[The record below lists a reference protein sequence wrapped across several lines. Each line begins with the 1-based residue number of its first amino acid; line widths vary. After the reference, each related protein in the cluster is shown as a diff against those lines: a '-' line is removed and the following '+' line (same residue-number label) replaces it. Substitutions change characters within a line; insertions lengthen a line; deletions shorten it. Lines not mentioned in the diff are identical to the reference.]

1 MKFKSILDGIET
13 ILKADADTKG
23 VIKVYR
29 RDSPEMGIRATPF
42 CVLGITE
49 DIRIA
54 KAFLGDATGSH
65 PRVWDGD
72 IGILLLGRAYDVPS
86 RHTEMAETLDT
97 LQHNT
102 FVALNKDLT
111 LSGNVLNSRVDR
123 IKKVR
128 YSEEYFGYA
137 ITISIMKNE

>member
-1 MKFKSILDGIET
+1 MKFASILTGIET
-13 ILKADADTKG
+13 ILKADVNTKDI
-23 VIKVYR
+23 IKLYR
-29 RDSPEMGIRATPF
+29 RDMPEMGIRATPF

-49 DIRIA
+49 DIGIA
-54 KAFLGDATGSH
+54 KVFLGDTADSH

-97 LQHNT
+97 LQHDT

-111 LSGNVLNSRVDR
+111 LSGSVLNSRVDR

-137 ITISIMKNE
+137 VTISIMQNE